1 MTIKMVDVTMH
12 IDEDTTHEERESLRD
27 SLLATTGVMSA
38 DIRDEK
44 PHLMIVA
51 YDPENVAPQAFIKAA
66 QRRGYHAELIGI

>member
-1 MTIKMVDVTMH
+1 MTTKMVDVTMH

-44 PHLMIVA
+44 PHLMIVG
-51 YDPENVAPQAFIKAA
+51 YDQDNV
-66 QRRGYHAELIGI
+66 

>member
-1 MTIKMVDVTMH
+1 MTTKMVDVTMH

-66 QRRGYHAELIGI
+66 QRHGYHAELIGI